1 MKHLFPFLLCFA
13 VGCSSSSKLL
23 LNTWRVNEITF
34 VDSLN
39 TLTDLQKKNLAG
51 DLKKNLQFT
60 FYADSAFQVRNA
72 NDVVN
77 GKWWLS
83 RDKQTLFTQMQGQ
96 ITPAKVYEVKKGLL
110 RFESAGE
117 YNQTFIFDCLPVA
130 TTGKK

>member
-1 MKHLFPFLLCFA
+1 MLRYLLPLLLLLIA
-13 VGCSSSSKLL
+13 GCTSSNKLL
-23 LNTWRVNEITF
+23 LHTWRVNEVTF

-39 TLTDLQKKNLAG
+39 TLTDLQKKNLSV

-60 FYADSAFQVRNA
+60 FYHDSAFQVRNA

-83 RDKQTLFTQMQGQ
+83 TDRKILFTQMQGQ
-96 ITPAKVYEVKKGLL
+96 ITPAKVYEIKKGLL

-117 YNQTFIFDCLPVA
+117 YNQTFIFDCLPV
-130 TTGKK
+130 TTDKK

>member
-1 MKHLFPFLLCFA
+1 MKYFFPFLLCIVA
-13 VGCSSSSKLL
+13 GCSSPSKLF
-23 LNTWRVNEITF
+23 LNTWRVNEVTF
-34 VDSLN
+34 IDSLN

-96 ITPAKVYEVKKGLL
+96 ITPAKVHEVKKGIL

-117 YNQTFIFDCLPVA
+117 YNQTFIFDCLPVVP
-130 TTGKK
+130 TGKK